1 MVWEFESR
9 YLQRNYNFLDEFSD
23 QLSVNRPSL
32 RSQHHRSSNPLA
44 SPICHPPELD
54 MRSEP
59 DERHQHSRS
68 VQDWDM
74 KVVRYSTMFF
84 VEEGEGDGI
93 QLEARVGKSSIW
105 KDEL

>member
-1 MVWEFESR
+1 
-9 YLQRNYNFLDEFSD
+9 
-23 QLSVNRPSL
+23 
-32 RSQHHRSSNPLA
+32 
-44 SPICHPPELD
+44 
-54 MRSEP
+54 
-59 DERHQHSRS
+59 
-68 VQDWDM
+68 M